1 MVKVLK
7 KVSLV
12 VFFLAL
18 VTTTSAAEKN
28 KTFYRLTI
36 DASSPRLLKVEANFV
51 LQDNLLYMDEAGAEQ
66 FPKHWANFVQNV
78 KIKDAEGNLLA
89 VEELPDAQWKVK
101 SPINQ
106 KITLSYEVVL
116 KHDDYEWAG
125 GIDGI
130 AFARDWGVFY
140 AGRTFLILNGRK
152 SAKFAHQT
160 REAERYGFQKLE
172 PTFLDDSFASITDR
186 VQKVISVI
194 EHHDAPEVFEE
205 MGVEVVFGSPR
216 FMNPQEIEVSLKDTE
231 EMRVMKA
238 KRFCISTGSRPFVPP
253 IEGLHE
259 TGFITNEQIFDLKE
273 LPKRLIVLGGGAI
286 GVELGQAFARFGSNV
301 TIVEM
306 AERILTKE
314 DEEVSALMEK
324 LLRGEGIDIRTRTE
338 AVKVRRLADGSK
350 VVTVESGG
358 ETFEIEADEI
368 LAAVGRSPNL
378 DGLDLEKAGVEFD
391 KKQIK
396 TNDYLQTSQK
406 HIFSAG
412 DVTGHF
418 QFTHM
423 ADYEA
428 QIVIQNAFVPWPFK
442 KKTDF
447 RVVPWA
453 TFTEPEVAR
462 VGMIEAEAREKFG
475 DGVKIYKVS
484 FTEND
489 RAQTESSKGGFAK
502 VVTDKGRIIGATL
515 IGEHAG
521 ELIHEFVWAMKEK
534 LKVTDLNKIIRVY
547 PTLAKIVQAVGTEAT
562 LENLR
567 SPFVQKWFGRYL
579 KFWRSF

>member
-1 MVKVLK
+1 MTDTYDLIVIGGGSAGLVAAGGAAILGAKV
-7 KVSLV
+7 
-12 VFFLAL
+12 AL
-18 VTTTSAAEKN
+18 IEKN
-28 KTFYRLTI
+28 KLGG
-36 DASSPRLLKVEANFV
+36 DC
-51 LQDNLLYMDEAGAEQ
+51 LYTGCV
-66 FPKHWANFVQNV
+66 PSK
-78 KIKDAEGNLLA
+78 
-89 VEELPDAQWKVK
+89 
-101 SPINQ
+101 
-106 KITLSYEVVL
+106 TL
-116 KHDDYEWAG
+116 
-125 GIDGI
+125 I
-130 AFARDWGVFY
+130 R
-140 AGRTFLILNGRK
+140 
-152 SAKFAHQT
+152 SAKFAYLA
-160 REAERYGFQKLE
+160 RKAERFGFQKLE
-172 PTFLDDSFASITDR
+172 PKFLDDSFASISDR
-186 VQKVISVI
+186 VDDVIKII

-205 MGVEVVFGSPR
+205 MGVKVIFGSPR
-216 FMNPQEIEVSLKDTE
+216 FLNPQEVEVSLNETE
-231 EMRVMKA
+231 ERRVMKA

-253 IEGLHE
+253 IEGLLE
-259 TGFITNEQIFDLKE
+259 SGFLTNENIFDLRK
-273 LPKRLIVLGGGAI
+273 LPRRLIVLGGGAI
-286 GVELGQAFARFGSNV
+286 GIELGQAFARFGSNV

-306 AERILTKE
+306 SDRILTKE

-324 LLRGEGIDIRTRTE
+324 LLRNEGVDIRTNSE
-338 AVKVRRLADGSK
+338 AVRVRKSSDGSRIM
-350 VVTVESGG
+350 TVESGG
-358 ETFEIEADEI
+358 ETFEIEANEI

-391 KKQIK
+391 NKQIK

-406 HIFSAG
+406 NIFAAG

-462 VGMIEAEAREKFG
+462 VGVIEAEARKKFG
-475 DGVKIYKVS
+475 DSVKIYKVS

-489 RAQTESSKGGFAK
+489 RAQTESSTGGFAK
-502 VVTDKGRIIGATL
+502 VVTNKGRVIGATL
-515 IGEHAG
+515 VGEHAG

-534 LKVTDLNKIIRVY
+534 LKITDLNKIIRVY